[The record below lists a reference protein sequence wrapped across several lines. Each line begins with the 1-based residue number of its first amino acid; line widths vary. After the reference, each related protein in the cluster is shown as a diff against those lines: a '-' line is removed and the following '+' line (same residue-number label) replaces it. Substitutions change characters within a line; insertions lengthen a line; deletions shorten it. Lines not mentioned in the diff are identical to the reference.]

1 MADTAVL
8 PVEEKDKLSNRNLI
22 MFSLGTFGRDF
33 LYNFFTGQLL
43 TFVMFTKHLSALQF
57 SMISLI
63 IIAARIFDAL
73 NDPFMGGVVENTRT
87 KWGKYKPWQLI
98 GCVLTAGVIVALFSI
113 EVDEW
118 GFIGLLAA
126 MYFLFS
132 ITFTMNDISYWGMM
146 PSLTSNPHDRNKLTS
161 FAQIVASAGGGL
173 CGLIVPAFTV
183 GAFSSVFGGA
193 VGGFRVMAI
202 FSGILM
208 TAFQLFTILGVKEKP
223 LPADLAH
230 VKPMTVKEMFRTIAK
245 NDQLMWCA
253 LVMMLYC
260 TGTSVVGNGLG
271 LMYVYFE
278 FGYNGVLW
286 TVFYVGFSVTSTAF
300 TLFYPWLS
308 KKFGRDKLIYSTGLS
323 IIIGYAI
330 MLVIAL
336 AVPNVVL
343 FDVLGMTVTLKYLL
357 LTLAFAIPGW
367 GAGFYMIMVINLA
380 NTVEYNEYKTGRRD
394 ESLIFSLRPFTSK
407 LSSALTQG
415 LVMVVYLIV
424 GVVQYTNSISN
435 VEKGLYADGSM
446 IPSGVEIDKVA
457 EITSAIANVPESAK
471 MWLIACGCLIP
482 MAFMAVALVI
492 YKKKCILNESTLE
505 GMMNEI
511 EERRKASAENIPE
524 VETITFENEK
534 TTTETERITIEKENL
549 ENVDL

>member
-1 MADTAVL
+1 MWTGAEGVIMSDVTAMSIS
-8 PVEEKDKLSNRNLI
+8 EEKLSNRNLI

-43 TFVMFTKHLSALQF
+43 TFVMFTKHLTALQF

-98 GCVLTAGVIVALFSI
+98 GSVLTTGVIVALFTI

-118 GFIGLLAA
+118 EFIGLLAA

-173 CGLIVPAFTV
+173 CGLIVPTFTV
-183 GAFSSVFGGA
+183 GQFSHVFGGA
-193 VGGFRVMAI
+193 VGGFRIMAI
-202 FSGILM
+202 FSGVLM
-208 TAFQLFTILGVKEKP
+208 TAFQFFTIFGVKEKP
-223 LPADLAH
+223 LPTSLER
-230 VKPMTVKEMFRTIAK
+230 VKPMTIKEMFRTIAK

-253 LVMMLYC
+253 LVMMLFS
-260 TGTSVVGNGLG
+260 TGTNVVGNGLG

-278 FGYNGVLW
+278 FGYNGMLW
-286 TVFYVGFSVTSTAF
+286 TVFYVGFSITSTAF

-308 KKFGRDKLIYSTGLS
+308 KRFGRNKLLYSTGLS
-323 IIIGYAI
+323 IIIGYGI

-336 AVPNVVL
+336 TVPNIAL
-343 FDVLGMTVTLKYLL
+343 FSAFGITVTLKYLL
-357 LTLAFAIPGW
+357 LTVAFAIPGW

-407 LSSALTQG
+407 MSSALTQG
-415 LVMVVYLIV
+415 LVMIVYLVV
-424 GVVQYTNSISN
+424 GVVQYTNCISN

-446 IPSGVEIDKVA
+446 VPAGVTLDTTT
-457 EITSAIANVPESAK
+457 EITNAIANVPESAK
-471 MWLIACGCLIP
+471 MGLIACACLIP
-482 MAFMAVALVI
+482 MVFMVAALIV
-492 YKKKCILNESTLE
+492 YKKKCILDENTLE
-505 GMMNEI
+505 EMMQVI
-511 EERRKASAENIPE
+511 AERRENALSLDEEIKEECASEEIGSN
-524 VETITFENEK
+524 
-534 TTTETERITIEKENL
+534 
-549 ENVDL
+549 

>member
-1 MADTAVL
+1 MSEVAVATA
-8 PVEEKDKLSNRNLI
+8 EKDKLSNRNLI

-43 TFVMFTKHLSALQF
+43 TFVMFTKHLTALQF

-98 GCVLTAGVIVALFSI
+98 GCILTAGVIVALFTI

-183 GAFSSVFGGA
+183 GQFSSVFGGA

-202 FSGILM
+202 FAGLLM

-223 LPADLAH
+223 LPANLEH
-230 VKPMTVKEMFRTIAK
+230 VKPMTIKEMFRTIAK

-253 LVMMLYC
+253 LVITLFS
-260 TGTSVVGNGLG
+260 TGTNVVGNGLG

-308 KKFGRDKLIYSTGLS
+308 KRFGRDKLLYSTGLS

-336 AVPNVVL
+336 TIPNTVL
-343 FDVLGMTVTLKYLL
+343 FSAFGITVTLKYLL
-357 LTLAFAIPGW
+357 MTLAFAVPGW
-367 GAGFYMIMVINLA
+367 GAGFYMIMVINIA

-407 LSSALTQG
+407 MSSAFTQG
-415 LVMVVYLIV
+415 LVMIVYLVV

-435 VEKGLYADGSM
+435 VEKGFYADGSI
-446 IPSGVEIDKVA
+446 IPEGVTIDTTA
-457 EITSAIANVPESAK
+457 EITNAIANVPESAK
-471 MWLIACGCLIP
+471 MGLIACACLIP
-482 MAFMAVALVI
+482 IVFMAAALIV
-492 YKKKCILNESTLE
+492 YKKKCFLDEKTLA
-505 GMMNEI
+505 GMIEEI
-511 EERRKASAENIPE
+511 ELR
-524 VETITFENEK
+524 
-534 TTTETERITIEKENL
+534 KENVPDGDVA
-549 ENVDL
+549 EDVAFDAQE